1 MAFQIHEINL
11 KPFTDEGTLH
21 VTHRLKE
28 TKSGLQL
35 TPSMFNTSLYIGCAL
50 LGYALLISAIYF
62 IFVIGDLTAAFGLS
76 VGGGS
81 LYLISKRSA
90 KDRKSYQF
98 NGSQKVLYGLD
109 QPIPFNDIQQIELL
123 KKTIHSSPDA
133 PFQSGE
139 ICVLTNTGKRFLLTQ
154 GAESIKMKE
163 IALSIAQYVDTSL
176 MIDKTINLV

>member
-1 MAFQIHEINL
+1 MAFQVHEINL
-11 KPFTDEGTLH
+11 KPFTDAGTLH

-28 TKSGLQL
+28 SKRGLQL
-35 TPSMFNTSLYIGCAL
+35 TPSTLNTSLHIGCAL
-50 LGYALLISAIYF
+50 FGYALLISSIYF
-62 IFVIGDLTAAFGLS
+62 IFFIGDSIPAFGLS
-76 VGGGS
+76 LGGFS
-81 LYLISKRSA
+81 LYIISKRSA

-98 NGSQKVLYGLD
+98 NGSQRVIYGLD

-139 ICVLTNTGKRFLLTQ
+139 ICILSNTGKRFLLTQ
-154 GAESIKMKE
+154 GAELVIMKE
-163 IALSIAQYVDTSL
+163 IALSIAQYVDTPL